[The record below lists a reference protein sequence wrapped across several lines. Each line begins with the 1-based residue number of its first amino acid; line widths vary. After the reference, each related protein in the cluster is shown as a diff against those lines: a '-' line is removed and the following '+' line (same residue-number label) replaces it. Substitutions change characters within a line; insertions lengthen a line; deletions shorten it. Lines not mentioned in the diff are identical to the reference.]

1 MSTVGGPELVVHSR
15 RWHGPADQGF
25 DCSLLAWA
33 SSRRVGGGWTRP
45 NRLASRR
52 KRLAA
57 VEALAKEQESVLSRT
72 QLYRL
77 GLSRGEVRAQVKA
90 RRWQLIGRHC
100 AAVHTGPLTAEG
112 RYWVAVLEGG
122 PRALIDGESSLLLGG
137 LEHYTAVR
145 IRVSVPRGARI
156 RHRGSSLDV
165 RQTRRLCAEDR
176 APGSGVPRT
185 RNEVAAIRA
194 ALWARSDRQAALL
207 LTMTVQQGLAPVELL
222 AAEAIRIRRD
232 RRRAF
237 VHDVLLDLA
246 GGVRSLGELDV
257 VRGCRERGLPEPDS
271 QVLRRTPQGSFF
283 LDFRWGRW
291 RVVVEVDGIQHSWA
305 QQVVGD
311 ALRHNTIAIAG
322 DTVLRLP
329 VLGLRVCPDQFFDQI
344 RAGLVAAGWCED
356 VIRRG
361 RRNSLSA

>member
-1 MSTVGGPELVVHSR
+1 MTSWRRPRDVHSRWPELVVDSR

-122 PRALIDGESSLLLGG
+122 PRALIDGESSLVLGG
-137 LEHYTAVR
+137 LEHYSAVR

-156 RHRGSSLDV
+156 RHRGSSLDI

-194 ALWARSDRQAALL
+194 ALWARRDRQAALL
-207 LTMTVQQGLAPVELL
+207 LTMTVQQGLAPVEAL
-222 AAEAIRIRRD
+222 ATEAIRIRRD
-232 RRRAF
+232 RRRGL
-237 VHDVLLDLA
+237 VHEVLLDLA

-257 VRGCRERGLPEPDS
+257 VRGCRERGLPEPA
-271 QVLRRTPQGSFF
+271 
-283 LDFRWGRW
+283 LD
-291 RVVVEVDGIQHSWA
+291 
-305 QQVVGD
+305 
-311 ALRHNTIAIAG
+311 
-322 DTVLRLP
+322 
-329 VLGLRVCPDQFFDQI
+329 
-344 RAGLVAAGWCED
+344 AAGWRGD

-361 RRNSLSA
+361 RQNNRSA

>member
-1 MSTVGGPELVVHSR
+1 MDEV
-15 RWHGPADQGF
+15 D
-25 DCSLLAWA
+25 
-33 SSRRVGGGWTRP
+33 
-45 NRLASRR
+45 RLASRR
-52 KRLAA
+52 RRFAA
-57 VEALAKEQESVLSRT
+57 VEALASQQESVISRS

-77 GLSRGEVRAQVKA
+77 ELSRGEVRAQVKA
-90 RRWQLIGRHC
+90 RRWQRIGTHC
-100 AAVHTGPLTAEG
+100 VAVHNGPLTVEA
-112 RYWVAVLEGG
+112 RYWVALLEGG
-122 PRALIDGESSLLLGG
+122 PRALIDGESSLVLGG
-137 LEHYTAVR
+137 LEHYAAVR
-145 IRVSVPRGARI
+145 IRVSVPRGARV

-207 LTMTVQQGLAPVELL
+207 LTMTVQQGLAPVEALS
-222 AAEAIRIRRD
+222 AEAIRIRRD
-232 RRRAF
+232 RRRGL
-237 VHDVLLDLA
+237 VHEVLLDLA

-271 QVLRRTPQGSFF
+271 QVLRRTQQGSFF

-305 QQVVGD
+305 QQIVGD

-329 VLGLRVCPDQFFDQI
+329 VLGLRVCPDEFFDQI
-344 RAGLVAAGWCED
+344 RAALHAAGWSED
-356 VIRRG
+356 EAAYELAG
-361 RRNSLSA
+361 R